1 MPGTR
6 PAAKSRGTS
15 ADKSSGRLF
24 LLDST
29 ILIYILTGA
38 PESVAR
44 KIDRLKPED
53 RLGMSWV
60 TWAELLLG
68 ALRSNRTEQV
78 KAQLEAIRQV
88 IPVLLPE
95 SPLICS
101 YHAEHAARLRAA
113 GTPIG
118 GNDLWI
124 AAHALALGATLVT
137 HNLKEFRR
145 IRGLSLEDWAHKA

>member
-1 MPGTR
+1 M
-6 PAAKSRGTS
+6 
-15 ADKSSGRLF
+15 KSSGRLF
-24 LLDST
+24 LLDT
-29 ILIYILTGA
+29 NILIYLLKGV
-38 PESVAR
+38 PDSVAR

-68 ALRSNRTEQV
+68 ALRSTRSEQV
-78 KAQLEAIRQV
+78 RKQLEGIQQV

-124 AAHALALGATLVT
+124 GAHALALGATLVT
-137 HNLKEFRR
+137 HNVKEFRR
-145 IRGLSLEDWAHKA
+145 IRGLSLDDWVH

>member
-24 LLDST
+24 LLDTT

-44 KIDRLKPED
+44 KIDRLKPDD

-60 TWAELLLG
+60 TWAELRLG
-68 ALRSNRTEQV
+68 ALRSNRTDQV

-88 IPVLLPE
+88 IPVLLPNPR
-95 SPLICS
+95 SS
-101 YHAEHAARLRAA
+101 ARIM
-113 GTPIG
+113 P
-118 GNDLWI
+118 N
-124 AAHALALGATLVT
+124 TLP
-137 HNLKEFRR
+137 
-145 IRGLSLEDWAHKA
+145 D